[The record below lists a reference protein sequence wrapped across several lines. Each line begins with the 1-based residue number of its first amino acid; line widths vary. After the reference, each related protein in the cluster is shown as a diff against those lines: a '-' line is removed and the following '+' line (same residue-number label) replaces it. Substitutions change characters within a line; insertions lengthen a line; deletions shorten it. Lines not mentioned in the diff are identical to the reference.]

1 MDVFWID
8 KGGRLCMNVICRQC
22 LNRLPD
28 ECKTFFWWSD
38 CCADYSN
45 HSVVTLGR
53 AAVYSATMTRLLPLS
68 ALLLVQVSSA
78 HAAEFDQC
86 VLIDKVL
93 NRLGSAMAINRMII
107 AEGKDPIRVEQA
119 SQDLAEQNRRYRSTK
134 RQGEKLHCD
143 GSSRD

>member
-1 MDVFWID
+1 MSMVD
-8 KGGRLCMNVICRQC
+8 RQC

-28 ECKTFFWWSD
+28 DCATFCWWSD
-38 CCADYSN
+38 CCADHSN
-45 HSVVTLGR
+45 HSDVPLGR
-53 AAVYSATMTRLLPLS
+53 AAAYSAMMTRLLPLT
-68 ALLLVQVSSA
+68 ALLLVQVSAA

-86 VLIDKVL
+86 ALIDKVL

-119 SQDLAEQNRRYRSTK
+119 SQELAEQNRRYRSTK
-134 RQGEKLHCD
+134 RQGEKLRCD